1 MITKTHVESSEIIKG
16 PLERTSTL
24 GLVLLAPC
32 PAQLAKAE
40 IWGGGPTWSL
50 FISPEIPALSRF
62 AERSLPNVHCTPM
75 GRSRILGDTVEKM
88 SIRRIGDSA
97 NSRGSLYHGQLR
109 DRVTPIS
116 DVRGESSLYSFEP
129 VDNVGNLVPMLH
141 DPHMNFP
148 SCSTNGQEKTLGTY
162 EVGMLQA

>member
-32 PAQLAKAE
+32 PAQSAKAE
-40 IWGGGPTWSL
+40 IWGGGDLLGPCLSPPRFPPSPVSPRDLSQTFTARLWDVLASL
-50 FISPEIPALSRF
+50 ETLSRRCLF
-62 AERSLPNVHCTPM
+62 
-75 GRSRILGDTVEKM
+75 GGLGT
-88 SIRRIGDSA
+88 
-97 NSRGSLYHGQLR
+97 QQTR